1 MTDNKNTKAQENAQ
15 HAPATNAEV
24 QTNAPEIIPSDL
36 DSYDQASASGCVA
49 QPLSLLEL
57 PSKADPEDK
66 TAAIDVLKE
75 LGILDNDGLPTP
87 DFSKEISHLSEN
99 SAQEL
104 RARLKKQVLLRTL
117 ATAGIIP
124 TYIDENRDIHASN
137 LDQLEENLDER
148 EETIFDEPAKVVW
161 ATKVL
166 EEGKPLKT
174 FDGKEVTKDTIGVEK
189 FITILDAQ
197 HRTVCCIE
205 RPDLDLWVEFVE
217 FTGTSMDYVGRLNN
231 VRKSWD
237 GADIRHSVMV
247 KHKGQVSVLEEIERF
262 KDKFDVTSKYAEIAL
277 TRKKDQFRR
286 DELNELQQGTKNP
299 SSIDKYTINPE
310 YKIIG
315 WKIMES
321 TIMSFK
327 DAKQLKKAKKIEYME
342 AIYNILDY
350 LVEDTAKSDFEL
362 NIAAFIGKLDATQ
375 MTNIAAKIDT
385 PKTLNTYI
393 YKEYCNF
400 LKLHSEDIVDIRQQN
415 LDALASLKAEAEKEE
430 GRSTKVEKLKIGSP
444 SEIIMNRKALLQ
456 QKAEKEAKKAKK
468 EADTKANA
476 ETSESK

>member
-36 DSYDQASASGCVA
+36 DSYDQASASACVA
-49 QPLSLLEL
+49 QPLSLLDL

-231 VRKSWD
+231 VRKSWNGD
-237 GADIRHSVMV
+237 DIRHSVMV
-247 KHKGQVSVLEEIERF
+247 KHKGLVTVLEEIERF
-262 KDKFDVTSKYAEIAL
+262 KDSFGVTFKYAEIAL
-277 TRKKDQFRR
+277 TRKKDQFKR
-286 DELNELQQGTKNP
+286 DELNELQQGKDPSAIAKYSFNP
-299 SSIDKYTINPE
+299 LLNE
-310 YKIIG
+310 VG

-321 TIMSFK
+321 TMMSFIDK
-327 DAKQLKKAKKIEYME
+327 KQLKKVKKIEYME
-342 AIYNILDY
+342 AIFNILEY
-350 LVEDTAKSDFEL
+350 LEDDSAKADFEL
-362 NIAAFIGKLDATQ
+362 NIATFIGKLDATQ
-375 MTNIAAKIDT
+375 MTNIVAYIDT
-385 PKTLNTYI
+385 PKDLNSYL
-393 YKEYCNF
+393 YKQYKNF
-400 LKLHSEDIVDIRQQN
+400 VNSHPEDIEELR
-415 LDALASLKAEAEKEE
+415 LDNQKALASRKTNAEAEEQK
-430 GRSTKVEKLKIGSP
+430 STTVKKLKIGSP
-444 SEIIMNRKALLQ
+444 SEIIQNRKALER
-456 QKAEKEAKKAKK
+456 QKAVKDAKK
-468 EADTKANA
+468 NA
-476 ETSESK
+476 TTSKSNSPNSK